1 MREGLDLDE
10 KYRASSFA
18 DDIDRG
24 EINRAWGNRA
34 LVLRHDLKVF
44 RVRKEVCQEGV
55 IGSIELGFVVREAVD
70 EIELFLNGIRPGHF

>member
-18 DDIDRG
+18 DDIDHG

-34 LVLRHDLKVF
+34 LVLRNDLKVF
-44 RVRKEVCQEGV
+44 RVRKEICQEGV
-55 IGSIELGFVVREAVD
+55 IGSIKLGFVVREAVD
-70 EIELFLNGIRPGHF
+70 EIELFLNGVRPGHL